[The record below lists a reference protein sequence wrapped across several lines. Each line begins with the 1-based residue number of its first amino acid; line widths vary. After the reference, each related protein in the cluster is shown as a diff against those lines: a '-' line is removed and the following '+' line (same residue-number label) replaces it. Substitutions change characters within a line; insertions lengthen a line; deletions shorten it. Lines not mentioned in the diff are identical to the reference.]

1 MARALSILQHPVRD
15 YAAWRTVYEQVQ
27 PLRDKHGVS
36 AADVLQDPADPNQV
50 TVLHWFPS
58 VSQAQAF
65 AADPGLKDAMATAG
79 VTAAPRIEI
88 VVEA

>member
-1 MARALSILQHPVRD
+1 MAKALSIVQHPVSD

-36 AADVLQDPADPNQV
+36 AADVLQNPADPNQV

-58 VSQAQAF
+58 VAQAQAF
-65 AADPGLKDAMATAG
+65 AADPGLKDAMANAG
-79 VTAAPRIEI
+79 VTAPPRIEI

>member
-1 MARALSILQHPVRD
+1 MARALGIVKHPVND

-36 AADVLQDPADPNQV
+36 AADVLQDPADPNNL
-50 TVLHWFPS
+50 TILHWFPS
-58 VSQAQAF
+58 VGQAEAF
-65 AADPGLKDAMATAG
+65 AADPELKDAMGRAG
-79 VTAAPRIEI
+79 VAAPPRIEI

>member
-1 MARALSILQHPVRD
+1 VGKALSIVKHPVSD
-15 YAAWRTVYEQVQ
+15 YAAWRTVYEEVQ

-36 AADVLQDPADPNQV
+36 AADVLQDPTNPNEV

-58 VSQAQAF
+58 VGNAEAF
-65 AADPGLKDAMATAG
+65 AADPGLKDAMARAG
-79 VTAAPRIEI
+79 VTSAPRVEI

>member
-1 MARALSILQHPVRD
+1 MAKVLGIVKHPVND

-58 VSQAQAF
+58 VAQAEAF
-65 AADPGLKDAMATAG
+65 ASDPGLKDAMASAG
-79 VTAAPRIEI
+79 VTAPPRIEI

>member
-1 MARALSILQHPVRD
+1 MAKALSIVKHSVSD
-15 YAAWRTVYEQVQ
+15 YATWRTVYEEVQ

-36 AADVLQDPADPNQV
+36 AADVLQDPADPNNI

-58 VSQAQAF
+58 AGQAQAF
-65 AADPGLKDAMATAG
+65 VGDPGLKDAMQRAG

>member
-1 MARALSILQHPVRD
+1 MAQALIIVQHPVRD
-15 YAAWRTVYEQVQ
+15 YAAWRTAYEQVQ

-36 AADVLQDPADPNQV
+36 AADVLQDPTDPNNV

-58 VSQAQAF
+58 VAQAQAF
-65 AADPGLKDAMATAG
+65 VADSGLKDAMESAG
-79 VTAAPRIEI
+79 VTAPPRIEI

>member
-1 MARALSILQHPVRD
+1 MTKALSIVRHPVSD
-15 YAAWRTVYEQVQ
+15 YDAWRTVYEQVQ

-36 AADVLQDPADPNQV
+36 AADVLQDPADPNSV

-58 VSQAQAF
+58 VGQAEAF
-65 AADPGLKDAMATAG
+65 VADPVLKDAMSRAG
-79 VTAAPRIEI
+79 VTAPPRIEI

>member
-1 MARALSILQHPVRD
+1 MAKALSIVQHPVSD
-15 YAAWRTVYEQVQ
+15 YAAWRTVYDQVQ

-36 AADVLQDPADPNQV
+36 AADVLQDPSDPNNL

-58 VSQAQAF
+58 VDNAKAF
-65 AADPGLKDAMATAG
+65 AADPGLKDAMAKAG
-79 VTAAPRIEI
+79 VTAPPRIEI

>member
-1 MARALSILQHPVRD
+1 MGKTLGIVQHSVRD

-36 AADVLQDPADPNQV
+36 AADVLQDPTDPNNV

-58 VSQAQAF
+58 VDQAQAF
-65 AADPGLKDAMATAG
+65 VADPGLKDAMATAG
-79 VTAAPRIEI
+79 VTGPPRIEI

>member
-1 MARALSILQHPVRD
+1 MSNTLSIVRHPVSD
-15 YAAWRTVYEQVQ
+15 YAAWRTVYDEVQ

-36 AADVLQDPADPNQV
+36 AASVLHDPTNPNDV

-58 VSQAQAF
+58 VGEAQAF
-65 AADPGLKDAMATAG
+65 AADPALKDAMARAG
-79 VTAAPRIEI
+79 VTAPPRIEI

>member
-1 MARALSILQHPVRD
+1 MAKVLSIVKHPVND
-15 YAAWRTVYEQVQ
+15 YSAWRTVYEEVQ

-36 AADVLQDPADPNQV
+36 AADVLQDPTNPNEV

-58 VSQAQAF
+58 VDNAQAF
-65 AADPGLKDAMATAG
+65 VADPGLKDAMSRAG
-79 VTAAPRIEI
+79 VSAPPNIEI

>member
-1 MARALSILQHPVRD
+1 MARALSIVQHPVSD
-15 YAAWRTVYEQVQ
+15 YAAWRTAYEQVQ

-36 AADVLQDPADPNQV
+36 AADVLQDPANPNQV

-58 VSQAQAF
+58 VAQAQAF
-65 AADPGLKDAMATAG
+65 VADPGLKDAMANAG
-79 VTAAPRIEI
+79 VTAPPRIEI